1 MSIQNKGSKRS
12 AEVAT
17 EKPSKKSKH
26 VEVSDVESES
36 ANTETSDSESED
48 DLDKMDSSDDDDND
62 DSGDSDK
69 TVAGGDSEE
78 NPDKKTS
85 KEQHEEQRKL
95 LKERKNKR
103 KSGVEVERIKKLWE
117 RLRVQNPPLPKE
129 VRDKLSNETW
139 ELCEGVLGD
148 LVLKHDAS
156 RVVQTLIKY
165 SSKERRDDICK
176 ELRPYY
182 YKLATSAYG
191 KYLLIKLLHYG
202 SKDSRAIIIKELHGK
217 LRKLMRHRE
226 GAYVVEDMFVLYST
240 AKQRNLMIREFW
252 GSQYAYFPDEN
263 DTRSIVEV
271 CNESAE
277 KKKLISGNLFGTI
290 KASIEKGSIGFQ
302 ILHAAMKEYV
312 QIFEG
317 QEVRDFIDLVTEQFA
332 SLVHTPEGCEVA
344 CIVLAKATAKER
356 KGLLKSL
363 REHAEALATN
373 EHGQTVLQVI
383 FMTVD
388 DTVLVQKTFLP
399 SFEDKMDT
407 LLVNKYSRRP
417 FIYLLNG
424 LDKSYFSPLVLKD
437 INRYSE
443 LSKETSKK
451 PEAERRSQILK
462 HFLPSFYN
470 AFSKQAYDMLGEN
483 MGAQFAQE
491 LLYNNEFPEISTE
504 LREKSIDL
512 IIDCVR
518 GDLTNEDHLINRP
531 YTPRLLK
538 SLIQGGKWNKETKKV
553 DEIPDISLG
562 LEFAAKFV
570 SEIFD
575 SGKDE
580 ATLVSWITNKE
591 SSFVLVALCD
601 KFKEFPKH
609 DVAKEFVK
617 HLKKQKKTIKKQEES
632 NKGAKLL
639 AKVLEL

>member
-1 MSIQNKGSKRS
+1 MSVQKKGSKRS
-12 AEVAT
+12 AEAAT
-17 EKPSKKSKH
+17 EKPSKKTKH
-26 VEVSDVESES
+26 VDVSDVESDSEN
-36 ANTETSDSESED
+36 AETSDSESED
-48 DLDKMDSSDDDDND
+48 ELDKMDSSDDEDNEESDDDDNKAAK
-62 DSGDSDK
+62 S
-69 TVAGGDSEE
+69 DSEE

-117 RLRVQNPPLPKE
+117 RLRVKNPPLPKE

-156 RVVQTLIKY
+156 RVVQTLVKY
-165 SSKERRDDICK
+165 SSKERRDEICK

-202 SKDSRAIIIKELHGK
+202 SKESRAIIIKELHGK

-240 AKQRNLMIREFW
+240 TKQRNLMIREFW

-263 DTRSIVEV
+263 DTRGIVEV
-271 CNESAE
+271 CDESAE
-277 KKKLISGNLFGTI
+277 KKKLISGNLYGTI

-399 SFEDKMDT
+399 SYEDKMDS

-417 FIYLLNG
+417 FVYLLNG

-437 INRYSE
+437 INRYLE

-470 AFSKQAYDMLGEN
+470 AFLKQPYEILGEN
-483 MGAQFAQE
+483 MGAQFIQE
-491 LLYNNEFPEISTE
+491 LLYNNEFPEVSTE

-518 GDLTNEDHLINRP
+518 GDLNNEDHLINRAF
-531 YTPRLLK
+531 TPRLLK

-570 SEIFD
+570 LEIFD

-580 ATLVSWITNKE
+580 AALVSWITNKE
-591 SSFVLVALCD
+591 SSFVLVSLCD
-601 KFKEFPKH
+601 KFKRFPKH